1 MTQPERLITHYTVTL
16 GEMTREGVTLA
27 EITERDEAGGE
38 KVHRLQV
45 PAGLPGERVTIAVE
59 APAAPHRRRRS
70 RRWKPRSPRVE
81 ITEIHHASPLRTE
94 APCPV
99 FGTCGGCQFQ
109 HMQYPAQLEW
119 KRSIVRQLLHDIGGF
134 DDPPL
139 LEIVPCDDPW
149 HYRNHMRF
157 SVNRSGQLGLTAR
170 GTQRVLPLTSCP
182 IAHER
187 INRALGV
194 LSQVSNARPQVVIR
208 AASGQVL
215 IQPQPASEVAQ
226 QLTAAGLDLHSDTM
240 EEVVA
245 GETFRIR
252 PSSFFQTNTAQ
263 AEKMVRMVLDGLL
276 KDMASDD
283 LAPAPRASAPRAPA
297 PRASAPRAPA
307 PRASAPRASAPRASA
322 PRASADRATADR
334 ATARVAPT
342 FPEPEEVS
350 GERGGTV
357 ADAYCGVGARAT
369 ARVAPTFPEPEEVSG
384 ECGGTVADAYCGVGA
399 RATARV
405 APTFPGRGGT
415 YADAYCGVGT
425 FALLLARHVGKV
437 IAIEESASAI
447 KDAQWNLRN
456 VDNVELLQGKT
467 EDLLPTVAGQLDGL
481 VLDPP
486 RAGCQQV
493 VLDALVQHPVA
504 RIVYVSCDP
513 GTLARDLNIL
523 CHLHPTYC
531 LRSVQP
537 LDMFPQ
543 TVHIECV
550 AVLEYHAV

>member
-38 KVHRLQV
+38 KVHRLHV

-59 APAAPHRRRRS
+59 APGAPHGRRRS

-119 KRSIVRQLLHDIGGF
+119 KRSIVRHLLHDMGGF

-170 GTQRVLPLTSCP
+170 GMQRVLPLTSCS
-182 IAHER
+182 IAHEQ

-194 LSQVSNARPQVVIR
+194 LSQVSNARPQVLIR
-208 AASGQVL
+208 AANGQVL
-215 IQPQPASEVAQ
+215 IQPQPASEVVQ
-226 QLTAAGLDLHSDTM
+226 QLTAAGLDLRSDTM
-240 EEVVA
+240 EEAVA

-276 KDMASDD
+276 KD
-283 LAPAPRASAPRAPA
+283 
-297 PRASAPRAPA
+297 
-307 PRASAPRASAPRASA
+307 
-322 PRASADRATADR
+322 R

-342 FPEPEEVS
+342 FPEH
-350 GERGGTV
+350 GGT
-357 ADAYCGVGARAT
+357 
-369 ARVAPTFPEPEEVSG
+369 F
-384 ECGGTVADAYCGVGA
+384 
-399 RATARV
+399 
-405 APTFPGRGGT
+405 
-415 YADAYCGVGT
+415 ADAYCGVGT
-425 FALLLARHVGKV
+425 FALLLARYVGKV

-456 VDNVELLQGKT
+456 VNNVELLQGKT
-467 EDLLPTVAGQLDGL
+467 EDLLPTVAMQLDGL

-513 GTLARDLNIL
+513 ATLARDLNIL
-523 CHLHPTYC
+523 CHLHPTYR

-550 AVLEYHAV
+550 AVLEYHAVSGTQAP

>member
-1 MTQPERLITHYTVTL
+1 MTQHLITHYTVTL
-16 GEMTREGVTLA
+16 GEMTREGDTLA
-27 EITERDEAGGE
+27 EITEHDEAGGE
-38 KVHRLQV
+38 KVHTFHV

-59 APAAPHRRRRS
+59 APAAPHVRRRS
-70 RRWKPRSPRVE
+70 RRRKPRSPRVE

-139 LEIVPCDDPW
+139 LETVPCDDPW

-157 SVNRSGQLGLTAR
+157 SVNRSGQLGLTGR
-170 GTQRVLPLTSCP
+170 GMQRVLPLTSCS
-182 IAHER
+182 IAHEQ

-194 LSQVSNARPQVVIR
+194 LSQVSNARPQVLIR
-208 AASGQVL
+208 TASGQVL
-215 IQPQPASEVAQ
+215 IQPQPASEVVQ
-226 QLTAAGLDLHSDTM
+226 QLTAVGLDLHGDAI
-240 EEVVA
+240 EEVLA
-245 GETFRIR
+245 GQTFRIR

-276 KDMASDD
+276 KD
-283 LAPAPRASAPRAPA
+283 
-297 PRASAPRAPA
+297 
-307 PRASAPRASAPRASA
+307 
-322 PRASADRATADR
+322 RATA
-334 ATARVAPT
+334 ARVAPT
-342 FPEPEEVS
+342 FPQSEE
-350 GERGGTV
+350 R
-357 ADAYCGVGARAT
+357 R
-369 ARVAPTFPEPEEVSG
+369 
-384 ECGGTVADAYCGVGA
+384 
-399 RATARV
+399 
-405 APTFPGRGGT
+405 GT

-425 FALLLARHVGKV
+425 FALLLARYVGKV

-456 VDNVELLQGKT
+456 VDNVKLLQGKT
-467 EDLLPTVAGQLDGL
+467 EHLLPTIAMQLDGL

-493 VLDALVQHPVA
+493 VLDALVQYPVA

-513 GTLARDLNIL
+513 ATLARDLNIL
-523 CHLHPTYC
+523 CHLHPTYR